1 MTKSSSS
8 SSNDGSDIDELKLS
22 PVQMMQ
28 VGYTDHMPVTLQ
40 KGTKYAMTVNA

>member
-1 MTKSSSS
+1 MTK
-8 SSNDGSDIDELKLS
+8 DGSSTNKDGVDELKLT

>member
-1 MTKSSSS
+1 MTKDGSGT
-8 SSNDGSDIDELKLS
+8 SSNGVDELKLT

-40 KGTKYAMTVNA
+40 RGTKYAMTVNA